1 MTLGLLNNQAEIW
14 WSSVIK
20 KESIG
25 DELSWIE
32 LKTAFLEIFR
42 SIKLEE
48 EAWEVFKD
56 ISRRQNETVNKFA
69 IRFNGLV
76 EWLEPKLGSDEALSK
91 FVKRLI
97 ESISFRLKLIKPRN
111 LDEAMFNAIIIEYE
125 IGYENQT
132 RKIKYID
139 KHAW

>member
-25 DELSWIE
+25 DELSLNE

-76 EWLEPKLGSDEALSK
+76 E
-91 FVKRLI
+91 
-97 ESISFRLKLIKPRN
+97 
-111 LDEAMFNAIIIEYE
+111 
-125 IGYENQT
+125 
-132 RKIKYID
+132 
-139 KHAW
+139 